1 MFPYRNMLK
10 ILYRYNS
17 TMSSNNTLQCS
28 EIEQKYLV
36 EFFKTL
42 RKEQVI
48 ENIRFLRNS
57 IAQKSL
63 RIFAYENDIPCAT
76 LSRIE
81 NGIRIPNL
89 LILRKIAAGLN
100 FDLSTLISKVEE
112 NIPEDLKGF
121 DI

>member
-36 EFFKTL
+36 EFGK
-42 RKEQVI
+42 
-48 ENIRFLRNS
+48 NIRFLRNS

-81 NGIRIPNL
+81 NGVRIPNL